1 MPMRWKYWV
10 HGAVWLALSTNA
22 SALTEPTPYPTR
34 PVRLVVPYPPGAAN
48 DILARA
54 LAQRLSAALSQ
65 NVVVDNRAGAG
76 GHIGAEMVARAPA
89 DGHTLLLGT
98 SGIVSISPSVYRKLA
113 YRPGQDLA
121 PVTLFA
127 TVPYVFAASATLP
140 AAGIKEFIALARS
153 KPGQMNYASSGNASA
168 PHLCGELLKST
179 AGVDLVH
186 VPYKGGAQA
195 VTDVIA
201 GQAAFYCGG
210 IPTVLGQLRAGKMRS
225 LGVTSAQ
232 RSALLPE
239 APTVAEQGLKGFE
252 VSSWTG
258 ILVPAA
264 TPSGLV
270 QRIHAEIARVMD
282 DAGMRSFVA
291 SQGAEP
297 AAVGPKPFRALIDE
311 ETAKWAKVVKA
322 TGMKVD

>member
-1 MPMRWKYWV
+1 MRSNTNRTAA
-10 HGAVWLALSTNA
+10 GLLLAACAACA
-22 SALTEPTPYPTR
+22 SAAAPPVAFPAR
-34 PVRLVVPYPPGAAN
+34 PIRLVVPYPPGASN

-54 LAQRLSAALSQ
+54 LAQRLTAALGQ
-65 NVVVDNRAGAG
+65 NVIVDNRAGAG

-113 YRPGQDLA
+113 YRPGRDLA

-127 TVPYVFAASATLP
+127 NVPYVFAAGAALP
-140 AAGIKEFIALARS
+140 AAGIKELIALAKSR
-153 KPGQMNYASSGNASA
+153 PGQLNYASSGNASA
-168 PHLCGELLKST
+168 PHLCGELLKTT
-179 AGVDLVH
+179 AGIDLVH

-195 VTDVIA
+195 VADVIS

-210 IPTVLGQLRAGKMRS
+210 IPTVLGQLKAGKLRS
-225 LGVTSAQ
+225 LGVASAQ
-232 RSALLPE
+232 RSALLPD
-239 APTVAEQGLKGFE
+239 APTVAEQGLPGFE

-264 TPSGLV
+264 TPGAIVERL
-270 QRIHAEIARVMD
+270 HAEIARVMD
-282 DAGMRSFVA
+282 DASMRAYVTN
-291 SQGAEP
+291 QGAEP
-297 AAVGPKPFRALIDE
+297 AALGPRPFRALIDA

-322 TGMKVD
+322 TGMKID